1 VGALPRPKVPDGPI
15 REFFDGLHD
24 LHHRAGWPSLRDM
37 AREVGCSHTTVS
49 VAFSGASVP
58 RWGLI
63 ELIVEVLGG
72 DTGRFHELWLA
83 ASAATLT
90 AGRPPAETTPAET
103 TPAETTSPDTDLLPR
118 RNEAAAPGEVTSAS
132 QAHLPMGLTPPPRQL
147 PGDVA
152 AFTGRRTQLAELDR
166 LLAEST
172 VDANAVVISAVSG
185 TAGVGKTALAVHWGH
200 RVAKA
205 FPDGQLYLNLRGYDP
220 DRPMQAAEAL
230 EVFLR
235 TLGVEAAAIPHR
247 LDERAAR
254 YRTLLADRKMLVLL
268 DNAHS
273 VDQVRDLLPGSPS
286 CLVLVTSRGTL
297 PGLVVRHG
305 AVRINLDVLTRE
317 EAIALLRRLI
327 GPRLDDEP
335 ERAAA
340 LVERC
345 ARLPL
350 AIRIAA
356 ELAAARPSVPLSQLV
371 DELGDESRRLDL
383 LATGEDDY
391 TTVRTVFSWS
401 CRHLSDDAL
410 SAFQLLGLHPGRD
423 IDLDAAAA
431 LLGVDR
437 TATRRLL
444 DLLCRAHL
452 VEETG
457 LGRFGMHDL
466 LRAYAA
472 EQAVR
477 RDDRHA
483 ALTRLFDH
491 YLHTAVR
498 AVELARPHDPWLT
511 IERANLIATA
521 AAAVE
526 VSPEHTVA
534 LSARLAHHLDTR
546 AQYRDG
552 LSLHRLALRAV
563 RARHDRAGEGDALDR
578 LGTAYMRTGS
588 YPEAIDHHRRALA
601 IHRELE
607 NRAGEGRARHG
618 LGTVAWRLGH
628 YDEAREHLEA
638 ALAIR
643 RELGDVP
650 GEGAALYGLGTV
662 YRQVGDYREAMDHQ
676 RRALAIYRE
685 CGDRIGE
692 SRVLINL
699 GATIERAG
707 GYDEA
712 LDHYERAL
720 TINREI
726 GNRLGEAVALTNLGA
741 VIARLGR
748 FAEGL
753 VHQENALP
761 LYREIGNRVGLADA
775 LHCLGVL
782 HHKTGRYDEA
792 LDHLCR
798 SVALAHEIGEA
809 DVENSALV
817 DLGETLRAIGE
828 DDDAAA
834 AYRSALALAEQTGDR
849 YERAR
854 ALSGLGRLSSA
865 AGDRDGARRA
875 WRAAASLYDALGVP
889 EAAETHEHLTALDQ
903 D

>member
-1 VGALPRPKVPDGPI
+1 VGALPKPNVPDGAI
-15 REFFDGLHD
+15 RAFFDGLHD

-49 VAFSGASVP
+49 VAFSGPSVP

-63 ELIVEVLGG
+63 ELIVEALDG

-83 ASAATLT
+83 ASTAARPDGPAP
-90 AGRPPAETTPAET
+90 AGKPEIR
-103 TPAETTSPDTDLLPR
+103 SLPVR
-118 RNEAAAPGEVTSAS
+118 
-132 QAHLPMGLTPPPRQL
+132 LTPPPRQL
-147 PGDVA
+147 PGDVP
-152 AFTGRRTQLAELDR
+152 AFTGRRTQLADLDR
-166 LLAEST
+166 LLAESAT
-172 VDANAVVISAVSG
+172 NAPAVVISAVSG

-200 RVAKA
+200 RVATA
-205 FPDGQLYLNLRGYDP
+205 FPDGQLYINLRGYDP

-235 TLGVEAAAIPHR
+235 TLGVEPTAIPHR

-254 YRTLLADRKMLVLL
+254 YRTLLADRRMLVLL

-305 AVRINLDVLTRE
+305 AVRVNLDVLSQE
-317 EAIALLRRLI
+317 DAIALLRRLI
-327 GPRLDDEP
+327 GSRLDDEP
-335 ERAAA
+335 EQAAA

-356 ELAAARPSVPLSQLV
+356 ELAAVRPSVPLARLV
-371 DELGDESRRLDL
+371 EELGDESRRLDL
-383 LATGEDDY
+383 LATDDDDY

-423 IDLDAAAA
+423 IDLDTAAA
-431 LLGVDR
+431 LLGTDR
-437 TATRRLL
+437 PAARRLL
-444 DLLCRAHL
+444 GLLCRAHL
-452 VEETG
+452 VEESD

-472 EQAVR
+472 EQAATR
-477 RDDRHA
+477 EDRHA
-483 ALTRLFDH
+483 ALTRLFGH
-491 YLHTAVR
+491 YVR
-498 AVELARPHDPWLT
+498 IVEPGRPHDSWLT
-511 IERANLIATA
+511 AERSNLIAVA
-521 AAAVE
+521 AAAVD
-526 VSPEHTVA
+526 VAPEHTIV
-534 LSARLAHHLDTR
+534 LSTRLAQHLDTR

-552 LSLHRLALRAV
+552 LSLHRLAV
-563 RARHDRAGEGDALDR
+563 RAARAGHDRAAEADALNR
-578 LGTAYMRTGS
+578 LGRAYMRTGS
-588 YPEAIDHHRRALA
+588 YPEAVDHHRRALA
-601 IHRELE
+601 IHRELGDP
-607 NRAGEGRARHG
+607 AGESDARHG

-628 YDEAREHLEA
+628 YEEARDHLEA
-638 ALAIR
+638 VLAIR

-676 RRALAIYRE
+676 RRALAIYRA
-685 CGDRIGE
+685 CGDRMGE

-699 GATIERAG
+699 GATIERLG
-707 GYDEA
+707 RYEEA

-720 TINREI
+720 VINTEI

-741 VIARLGR
+741 VATRLGR
-748 FAEGL
+748 YTEALG
-753 VHQENALP
+753 HQTGALP
-761 LYREIGNRVGLADA
+761 LYRESGNRVGLADA
-775 LHCLGVL
+775 LHCLGNL
-782 HHKTGRYDEA
+782 YRLTGDHDES
-792 LDHLCR
+792 LDHLR
-798 SVALAHEIGEA
+798 RAIALAHEIGEA
-809 DVENSALV
+809 DVETGTLV
-817 DLGETLRAIGE
+817 DLGRTLGAVGKSE
-828 DDDAAA
+828 EAAA

-854 ALSGLGRLSSA
+854 ALSGLGELSRA
-865 AGDRDGARRA
+865 AGDTDEARRA
-875 WRAAASLYDALGVP
+875 WRAAAALYDTLGVP
-889 EAAETHEHLTALDQ
+889 EAEDVHRLLTALDQ
-903 D
+903 G

>member
-1 VGALPRPKVPDGPI
+1 VGALPRPKVPGGPI

-49 VAFSGASVP
+49 VAFSGTSVP

-63 ELIVEVLGG
+63 ELIVETLGG

-83 ASAATLT
+83 ASTATLT
-90 AGRPPAETTPAET
+90 AGRPPAETRPPET
-103 TPAETTSPDTDLLPR
+103 TPPETDPLLQG
-118 RNEAAAPGEVTSAS
+118 NEPTAPGELASAS
-132 QAHLPMGLTPPPRQL
+132 YGTRLPVRLTPPPRQL

-152 AFTGRRTQLAELDR
+152 AFTGRRTQLADLDR
-166 LLAEST
+166 LLAESAVNAT
-172 VDANAVVISAVSG
+172 AVVISAVSG

-235 TLGVEAAAIPHR
+235 TLGVEATAIPHR

-305 AVRINLDVLTRE
+305 AVRLNLDVLTSE
-317 EAIALLRRLI
+317 DAITLLRRLV
-327 GPRLDDEP
+327 GSRLDDEP
-335 ERAAA
+335 EQAAA

-356 ELAAARPSVPLSQLV
+356 ELAAVRPSVPLSQLV

-383 LATGEDDY
+383 LATDEDDY
-391 TTVRTVFSWS
+391 ATVRTVFSWS

-431 LLGVDR
+431 LLGADR

-457 LGRFGMHDL
+457 RDRFGMHDL

-472 EQAVR
+472 EQAAR
-477 RDDRHA
+477 RDDRLA

-498 AVELARPHDPWLT
+498 AVELAQPHDPWLT
-511 IERANLIATA
+511 AERANLIATA
-521 AAAVE
+521 AAAVD
-526 VSPEHTVA
+526 VSPRHTIE
-534 LSARLAHHLDTR
+534 LSACLARHLDTR

-563 RARHDRAGEGDALDR
+563 RVRRDRAGEGAALDR

-588 YPEAIDHHRRALA
+588 YPEAVDHHRRALA
-601 IHRELE
+601 IHRELGDL
-607 NRAGEGRARHG
+607 AGEGRARHG

-643 RELGDVP
+643 RELGDLP

-662 YRQVGDYREAMDHQ
+662 YRQVGDYSEAMDHQ
-676 RRALAIYRE
+676 RRALAIYRR

-699 GATIERAG
+699 GATIERVG

-720 TINREI
+720 MINREI

-741 VIARLGR
+741 VTARLGR

-775 LHCLGVL
+775 LHYLGNL
-782 HHKTGRYDEA
+782 HHLTGRHDEA
-792 LDHLCR
+792 LDHLRR
-798 SVALAHEIGEA
+798 SVALAHEIGEV

-817 DLGETLRAIGE
+817 DLGEVLRVIGK
-828 DDDAAA
+828 DDDAAG

-854 ALSGLGRLSSA
+854 ALSGLGRLSRA
-865 AGDRDGARRA
+865 AGDLDGARRA
-875 WRAAASLYDALGVP
+875 WRAAAAFYDTLGVP
-889 EAAETHEHLTALDQ
+889 EAAEIHELLSALDQ

>member
-1 VGALPRPKVPDGPI
+1 
-15 REFFDGLHD
+15 
-24 LHHRAGWPSLRDM
+24 
-37 AREVGCSHTTVS
+37 
-49 VAFSGASVP
+49 VP
-58 RWGLI
+58 RWGLV

-83 ASAATLT
+83 ASTATLT
-90 AGRPPAETTPAET
+90 TGRPPARTTPPATALPET
-103 TPAETTSPDTDLLPR
+103 DPLRPPS
-118 RNEAAAPGEVTSAS
+118 EATAPGEATPAS
-132 QAHLPMGLTPPPRQL
+132 YEAHLPLRLTPPPRQL

-152 AFTGRRTQLAELDR
+152 AFTGRRTQLADLDR
-166 LLAEST
+166 LLTEST

-200 RVAKA
+200 RVARA

-220 DRPMQAAEAL
+220 DRPMQADEAL

-305 AVRINLDVLTRE
+305 AVRINLDVLSRE
-317 EAIALLRRLI
+317 DAIALLRRLV
-327 GPRLDDEP
+327 GSRLDDEP
-335 ERAAA
+335 EQAAA

-356 ELAAARPSVPLSQLV
+356 ELAAVRPSVPLSRLV
-371 DELGDESRRLDL
+371 EELGDESRRLDL

-401 CRHLSDDAL
+401 CRHLSEDAL

-423 IDLDAAAA
+423 IDLDAAAV
-431 LLGVDR
+431 LLGADR
-437 TATRRLL
+437 TETRRVL

-452 VEETG
+452 VEESG

-472 EQAVR
+472 EQAAR

-498 AVELARPHDPWLT
+498 ALELDRPHDPWLT
-511 IERANLIATA
+511 AERTNLIATA
-521 AAAVE
+521 AAAVD
-526 VSPEHTVA
+526 VSPEHTITLA
-534 LSARLAHHLDTR
+534 GRLAHHLDTR

-552 LSLHRLALRAV
+552 LSLHRLALRAA
-563 RARHDRAGEGDALDR
+563 RARRDRAAEGDVLDR

-588 YPEAIDHHRRALA
+588 YPEAIDHHRRALT
-601 IHRELE
+601 IHRELGDL
-607 NRAGEGRARHG
+607 AGEGRARHG

-628 YDEAREHLEA
+628 YEEAREHLEA

-662 YRQVGDYREAMDHQ
+662 YRQVGDYREAMEHQ
-676 RRALAIYRE
+676 RRALEIYRA

-699 GATIERAG
+699 GATIERVG

-741 VIARLGR
+741 VTARLGR

-775 LHCLGVL
+775 LHCLGTL
-782 HHKTGRYDEA
+782 HLATGRHDEA
-792 LDHLCR
+792 LDHLHR

-809 DVENSALV
+809 DVETSARV
-817 DLGETLRAIGE
+817 DLGEALRATGK
-828 DDDAAA
+828 DDEAAA

-854 ALSGLGRLSSA
+854 ALSGLGRLSRS
-865 AGDRDGARRA
+865 AGDLDGAGRA
-875 WRAAASLYDALGVP
+875 WRAAAALYDTLGVP
-889 EAAETHEHLTALDQ
+889 EAAEAHELLVTLDQ